1 MAEPETPET
10 PEPEPE
16 TPMPAEEPDDLP
28 EPTAPSEAPATALLA
43 AVEPRL
49 AFDEFVATA
58 PGMVALSRSVQE
70 AAMAAL
76 RRWMRTQGKNADGH
90 YVLVEW
96 QACYTGMLGHA
107 ARI

>member
-10 PEPEPE
+10 PETEPE
-16 TPMPAEEPDDLP
+16 TPEEQPNDTPAPAPQEDP
-28 EPTAPSEAPATALLA
+28 EPATVS

-58 PGMVALSRSVQE
+58 PGMATLSRSVQE
-70 AAMAAL
+70 ASQAAL

-90 YVLVEW
+90 YVLAEW
-96 QACYTGMLGHA
+96 QACYTGMLAHA